1 MSNREEPEFKNKVD
15 WIWLNKSVIVILLI
29 YMSYCFKG
37 RGVFTSGT
45 DALVAILSLV
55 AQFLIQDLSFNLRI
69 GLEFVSWDHLLNKY
83 SASVPGVTAPRP
95 NNQ

>member
-1 MSNREEPEFKNKVD
+1 
-15 WIWLNKSVIVILLI
+15 
-29 YMSYCFKG
+29 MSYWFEG

-45 DALVAILSLV
+45 DALVANLSLV